1 MRTRIITGIV
11 VLTALTA
18 GPARIALSDDECI
31 AAEAAAKADAA
42 TPTGERYQETV
53 GQAFGKDHGVTV
65 GQCAKTTKRP
75 DLSDFGLLLRVGAT
89 GVVEEVLVKPRT
101 NLSGCVQGK
110 LAGWKV
116 PEPPHAGFWVKV
128 AVSLKRK

>member
-11 VLTALTA
+11 VLTGLAA
-18 GPARIALSDDECI
+18 GAAWSGLSDDPTA

-42 TPTGERYQETV
+42 APAGQKYQETV

-65 GQCAKTTKRP
+65 GQCAKATERP
-75 DLSDFGLLLRVGAT
+75 DLTDFDLLLRVEAT
-89 GVVEEVLVKPRT
+89 GVVQEVLVKPRT
-101 NLSGCVQGK
+101 NLSGCVQSE
-110 LAGWKV
+110 LAGWTL
-116 PEPPHAGFWVKV
+116 PGPPHAGFWVKV